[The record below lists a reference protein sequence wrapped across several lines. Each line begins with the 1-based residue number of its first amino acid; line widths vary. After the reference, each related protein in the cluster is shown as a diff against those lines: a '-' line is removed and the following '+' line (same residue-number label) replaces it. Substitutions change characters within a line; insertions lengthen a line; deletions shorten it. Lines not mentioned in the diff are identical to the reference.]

1 MALTVEE
8 LTLTTTPSEQIEL
21 EIPCLEQYPILTQD
35 DFNYDTYQRSFV
47 DSILRPLSLYEEIND
62 GETNECIS
70 FFSDPMGEICLV
82 EDSFGNR
89 YVIRTKLSKQEQEIV
104 KDNIEALERGDMI
117 SAPDSQIY
125 AGFKGEDHALERI
138 YIAFNILPNEPENLT
153 PEERELFKTVS
164 GISELEAKQHIEE
177 NIIPDMARRRNRT
190 ELFTHEEVVEKLN
203 RLRSSG
209 KQGEV
214 NELIE
219 EEEKASHLPRVPLI
233 YPGIAL
239 ELADIAYYCL
249 QPNYRKSEADD
260 FLAYVYAD
268 GWHLPYM
275 FCIVKYLTR
284 LKNGDSPNYKEEE
297 TKIMTKFLEYLKLT
311 WKYPWMNYTVIH
323 LGG

>member
-1 MALTVEE
+1 MALTVED
-8 LTLTTTPSEQIEL
+8 LTFTTTHPEQIEL
-21 EIPCLEQYPILTQD
+21 EIPCLKQYPILTQD
-35 DFNYDTYQRSFV
+35 DFNYDTYQKSFV
-47 DSILRPLSLYEEIND
+47 DSILRPLSLSEELND
-62 GETNECIS
+62 GETNQCIS
-70 FFSDPMGEICLV
+70 FFSDPMREICLV

-89 YVIRTKLSKQEQEIV
+89 YVIRTKLSQQEQEIV
-104 KDNIEALERGDMI
+104 KENFEALESGAI
-117 SAPDSQIY
+117 INAPDSQIY
-125 AGFKGEDHALERI
+125 AGFKGEEDALERI
-138 YIAFNILPNEPENLT
+138 YIAFNILPNEPADLT
-153 PEERELFKTVS
+153 EEERELFVAVT
-164 GISELEAKQHIEE
+164 GISELEAKHHIQE

-190 ELFTHEEVVEKLN
+190 EPFTHEEVVEKLN

-260 FLAYVYAD
+260 VYTYLYAD

-311 WKYPWMNYTVIH
+311 WKYPWMNYSIVH